1 MYKKTVVIGE
11 MDNSDG
17 TFESAN
23 RVYDSKAV
31 APTIPT
37 CGGGGIQPK
46 VVKKV
51 SVIGGIGD
59 MWGEQY
65 RQQYRIIDSKQVSY
79 ALSAE
84 LQNVKVV
91 RKCKGY

>member
-1 MYKKTVVIGE
+1 MIGE

-23 RVYDSKAV
+23 RVYDVKAS

-46 VVKKV
+46 VVKL
-51 SVIGGIGD
+51 IGGV
-59 MWGEQY
+59 GEENEFG
-65 RQQYRIIDSKQVSY
+65 KQF
-79 ALSAE
+79 
-84 LQNVKVV
+84 
-91 RKCKGY
+91 R

>member
-1 MYKKTVVIGE
+1 MKQIVVIGE

-23 RVYDSKAV
+23 RVYDKKSI

-46 VVKKV
+46 VIRNFGEVVKAN
-51 SVIGGIGD
+51 
-59 MWGEQY
+59 
-65 RQQYRIIDSKQVSY
+65 RR
-79 ALSAE
+79 
-84 LQNVKVV
+84 
-91 RKCKGY
+91 RK